1 MLPSLPL
8 ILATKVHS
16 FNSCKSC
23 FSLLHPLHLLSASI
37 HPHHFNNP
45 VYLSLRQYKLEKLIS
60 FSRIDRWVSFH
71 ISKSEEKKLD
81 LEEASTWLKGRVLD

>member
-1 MLPSLPL
+1 MLPPLPL

-16 FNSCKSC
+16 FNSRKSC

-60 FSRIDRWVSFH
+60 FSRIVSFH

>member
-16 FNSCKSC
+16 FNSRKSC

-37 HPHHFNNP
+37 HPHHFSNP

-60 FSRIDRWVSFH
+60 FSRIVSFH

>member
-16 FNSCKSC
+16 FNSRKSC

-37 HPHHFNNP
+37 QPHHFNNP

-60 FSRIDRWVSFH
+60 FSRIVSFH